1 MQTQPS
7 PTEPQSNAYLLIQAM
22 KSLQEKYIHFLNPKP
37 FLLDNR
43 DLFLYI
49 HHLFTSVTSSL
60 NDHLHQSSLSQS
72 LSFHCLILS
81 YIFSLIFPH
90 TNKDH
95 TFYYGALKESLS
107 KNIPSYTSTLLQSTA
122 TFPQSTHTT
131 IKHTITSLTASLS
144 LEQFLSSPQTA
155 SPFVDNALL
164 EIFEHDQTK
173 LHLKRT
179 NTQMKLSLQDSLDL
193 FVSELK
199 HFDLLDIDV
208 LVNKCIPQLN
218 MKSMKYIEVYKAF
231 QSKYTPT
238 HNDNNNTMYN
248 KPQMSIYTTQ
258 KTLYCK
264 LLYLILTSSN
274 YFLNS
279 FTQSQTQF
287 TTFLHNLQLLVF
299 YIYITLEY
307 VEQKHKVIQ
316 LTLDYLEKGLNTN
329 IHFCPFT
336 FHTIISLLLK
346 YKETLPFNINNIIMK
361 CLNDFLSFVIMKS
374 QSKRKIQGHEHKC
387 RVIGKNFF
395 IYCFEIINKISNKL
409 NTISDKRET
418 IFNQL
423 KQLLAYNEGEIIENI
438 YIDECIIFLF
448 AVNEISLHNNP
459 TEHTK
464 HTILNH
470 IRRKYIDEKKKT
482 LLPDISEHLIND
494 NTKWHLTFDIVINTI
509 NNKNTTKPFLYCLY
523 DYKALLLTSSKD
535 YNTIYSHQPT
545 PTKTNNVIQLL
556 NKKRIRVLTPTISE
570 KTMISSPFTVK
581 FDYFNKADTALAVS
595 AFKNLNLQFQS

>member
-1 MQTQPS
+1 MQTHPK
-7 PTEPQSNAYLLIQAM
+7 PTEPQSNTFLLIQAM
-22 KSLQEKYIHFLNPKP
+22 KSLQEKYIHFFNPKS

-72 LSFHCLILS
+72 FSFHCLILS

-95 TFYYGALKESLS
+95 SFYYGALKESLS
-107 KNIPSYTSTLLQSTA
+107 KNLPSYTSTLLQSTA
-122 TFPQSTHTT
+122 TFLQSTHNT
-131 IKHTITSLTASLS
+131 IKQTITSLIATLPI
-144 LEQFLSSPQTA
+144 EHFLSSPRTA

-164 EIFEHDQTK
+164 EIFEQDQLK
-173 LHLKRT
+173 LQLKRT
-179 NTQMKLSLQDSLDL
+179 NALLKLSLQDSLDL

-208 LVNKCIPQLN
+208 LVNKCFSQLN
-218 MKSMKYIEVYKAF
+218 VKSMKYIEVYKAF
-231 QSKYTPT
+231 QSKYNST
-238 HNDNNNTMYN
+238 HSDNAHN
-248 KPQMSIYTTQ
+248 KSQMTIYTTQ

-264 LLYLILTSSN
+264 FLYLILTSTD
-274 YFLNS
+274 FQNS

-287 TTFLHNLQLLVF
+287 YTFLHNLQLVMF
-299 YIYITLEY
+299 YVYITLQFI
-307 VEQKHKVIQ
+307 EQKHKVIQ
-316 LTLDYLEKGLNTN
+316 LTLDYLEKGLNDN
-329 IHFCPFT
+329 ICFCPFT
-336 FHTIISLLLK
+336 FHAIISVLLK
-346 YKETLPFNINNIIMK
+346 CKETLPFNINNIIMK
-361 CLNDFLSFVIMKS
+361 CLNDFLAFVIVKS
-374 QSKRKIQGHEHKC
+374 QSKRKIKGHEHKC
-387 RVIGKNFF
+387 RVIGKNFY

-409 NTISDKRET
+409 NTINDKRET

-423 KQLLAYNEGEIIENI
+423 KQLLAYNDGEIIENI

-459 TEHTK
+459 TEHIK

-494 NTKWHLTFDIVINTI
+494 NTKWHLTFDSVMKTI
-509 NNKNTTKPFLYCLY
+509 NNKDTTKPFLYCLY

-545 PTKTNNVIQLL
+545 PIKTSTTQLL

-581 FDYFNKADTALAVS
+581 FDYFNNADTAKAVS